1 MVDILKLIDE
11 SSGHLSTLGYTSKK
25 MGKEN
30 EKGKKKESS
39 PNLFC
44 LFWFSTKKLL
54 YLFEPFRK

>member
-54 YLFEPFRK
+54 